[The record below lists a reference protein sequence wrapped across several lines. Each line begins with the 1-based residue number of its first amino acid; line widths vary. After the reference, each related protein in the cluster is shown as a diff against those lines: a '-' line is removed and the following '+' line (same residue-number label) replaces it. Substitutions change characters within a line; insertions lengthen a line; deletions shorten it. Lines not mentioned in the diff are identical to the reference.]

1 MEKLNKIFE
10 TKQVLKS
17 EEMNQIVT
25 KIDEIVESSN
35 TKDEKLTELEQK
47 IGVINSELDDI
58 NGEEV

>member
-1 MEKLNKIFE
+1 MEKLNKIFNE
-10 TKQVLKS
+10 KQILES

-47 IGVINSELDDI
+47 IGVISSELDDI